1 MVFVREVEYS
11 LIRCR

>member
-1 MVFVREVEYS
+1 MVFCQRVEYS

>member
-1 MVFVREVEYS
+1 MVFVRKVEYS